1 MKPLALYQL
10 NEVNF
15 DMVRSYIDS
24 GAQLPHMAR
33 LLRQARIETTSE
45 DEYELLEPWIQWVS
59 VYTGQTIA
67 EHGVF
72 RLGDCIYSTD
82 RQIFAELEER
92 GFRVGN
98 FGSMNARNDLKVP
111 SYFVPDP
118 WTDTPSDGSFWSR
131 SLASALS
138 QSVNDNS
145 AGKIA
150 LSTYFKLGFVT
161 LRFVPVRKILDLIKQ
176 LPWAV
181 SRPWRKAI
189 FLDILIAQLFRG
201 FNKAYRPDFSS
212 VFLNAA
218 AHVQHHYMLSSPL
231 ASINSGAQN
240 PPWYVSPG

>member
-1 MKPLALYQL
+1 
-10 NEVNF
+10 
-15 DMVRSYIDS
+15 
-24 GAQLPHMAR
+24 MAR

-59 VYTGQTIA
+59 VYTGQTFA

-176 LPWAV
+176 LPCV

-201 FNKAYRPDFSS
+201 FNKHRPDFSS

-218 AHVQHHYMLSSPL
+218 ALYNTTTCFHRLS
-231 ASINSGAQN
+231 SINSGAQTHLGTL
-240 PPWYVSPG
+240 VLGRSAL